1 MATSFRLKPPRR
13 GRPPGGFTQHNRLVH
28 MQTVLENHP
37 EGLLLSELAGAT
49 RVSTR
54 SVRRYLREL
63 DKTVKLESVQE
74 RPGAPLAWR
83 IKPTERG
90 RAVMLRRT
98 QAYGLLA
105 VRRAFDVMRGS
116 ALYDELDVVTRQL
129 VQLAH
134 RPTHL
139 GASDVASDTRVE
151 DRILFVPDV
160 QRAYAQKGAELDD
173 LFRAV
178 ADLRVL
184 SFRYDEASAPGRSP
198 NGDAGRTPNG
208 DAGRSPNGDADR
220 ARPRLTV
227 HPYAMILY
235 RGAIHSLARVPS
247 TGRVET
253 FLLDRIAD
261 TQVSDTQ
268 RFRLPNDFDADEY
281 VHGAFGVAAP
291 GAKARVLIEFEPA
304 AADVVRAQRVHPT
317 QRIAASPDGRVRL
330 SMTVPLLDSVV
341 SWIVGFGPQAR
352 VIEPRELILAVT
364 QTLRAGLQRYG

>member
-1 MATSFRLKPPRR
+1 MKPKGPRR

-37 EGLLLSELAGAT
+37 EGLPLADLAGAL

-63 DKTVKLESVQE
+63 AKSTKLETVE
-74 RPGAPLAWR
+74 TRPGGAFAWR

-129 VQLAH
+129 LQLAH

-139 GASDVASDTRVE
+139 GASDLASDTRFE
-151 DRILFVPDV
+151 NRFTYAPDV
-160 QRAYAQKGAELDD
+160 VRSYLQKGAELDD

-184 SFRYDEASAPGRSP
+184 SFRDGDE
-198 NGDAGRTPNG
+198 NKVT
-208 DAGRSPNGDADR
+208 
-220 ARPRLTV
+220 L
-227 HPYAMILY
+227 HPYALILY
-235 RGAIHSLARVPS
+235 SGALYALGKDTR
-247 TGRVET
+247 TGT
-253 FLLDRIAD
+253 IDAFLLDRIRD
-261 TQVSDTQ
+261 TTVMDDE
-268 RFRLPNDFDADEY
+268 RFVLPNDFDPEDF
-281 VHGAFGVAAP
+281 VHGAFGVAPP
-291 GAKARVLIEFEPA
+291 GVRVRVLVEFDPKV
-304 AADVVRAQRVHPT
+304 ADRVRAERVHPS
-317 QRIAASPDGRVRL
+317 QRMATAPDGRVRL
-330 SMTVPLLDSVV
+330 SLQIPLFDSVTKWV
-341 SWIVGFGPQAR
+341 LGFGDSAR
-352 VIEPRELILAVT
+352 VIEPKELKDAVVKS
-364 QTLRAGLQRYG
+364 LRGALDGYRGG